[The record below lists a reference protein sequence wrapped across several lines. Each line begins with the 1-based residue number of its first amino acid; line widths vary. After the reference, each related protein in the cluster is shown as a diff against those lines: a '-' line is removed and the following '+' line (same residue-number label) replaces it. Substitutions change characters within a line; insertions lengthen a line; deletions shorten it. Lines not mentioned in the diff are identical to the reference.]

1 MFGVGPPEMLIL
13 LVIGVL
19 LFGKNLPTVGKQLG
33 RSLMEFKKGLNDIK
47 SEMDAATFAET
58 TNTSRSTQRYVPD
71 DYDEP
76 TAPKFEPPTQ
86 APTAAP
92 TPGSETAQA

>member
-1 MFGVGPPEMLIL
+1 MPFGIGPVEMMIV

-33 RSLMEFKKGLNDIK
+33 RSLMEFKKGLSDIQ
-47 SEMDAATFAET
+47 SEVNAAAYSDPVKP
-58 TNTSRSTQRYVPD
+58 NKPQRYAAEE
-71 DYDEP
+71 YDEP

-86 APTAAP
+86 APTEANI
-92 TPGSETAQA
+92 TPSSTA